1 MNKTLEIEKQSSS
14 LKPELRE
21 KIINVTSALFP
32 DADIYI
38 YGSRARGTNS
48 ETSDIDLALDS
59 GKKLD
64 RYAVSELKDVL
75 LALNQ
80 PYDIDI
86 VDLNNIS
93 KEFKKIITPELVLW
107 KKNR

>member
-1 MNKTLEIEKQSSS
+1 MNKTPENQSGG
-14 LKPELRE
+14 LKPELKE
-21 KIINVTSALFP
+21 KIINLTSALFP
-32 DADIYI
+32 DANIYI
-38 YGSRARGTNS
+38 YGSRARGTHQDN
-48 ETSDIDLALDS
+48 SDIDIALDAE
-59 GKKLD
+59 KKLD
-64 RYAVSELKDVL
+64 RYAISELKDVI

-93 KEFKKIITPELVLW
+93 KEFKEIIMPELVLW

>member
-1 MNKTLEIEKQSSS
+1 MNKPPQNKSSE
-14 LKPELRE
+14 LKPELKE

-32 DADIYI
+32 DADMYI
-38 YGSRARGTNS
+38 YGSRARGTHRENS
-48 ETSDIDLALDS
+48 DLDIALDAEN
-59 GKKLD
+59 KLD
-64 RYAVSELKDVL
+64 PYAISELKDVI

-80 PYDIDI
+80 PYHIDI

-93 KEFKKIITPELVLW
+93 KEFKEIIMPELVLW